1 MCKFYVVKPKNFKEI
16 NKQKHWRIAM
26 EEGINMIEKNKTWML
41 VDKKKDKEV
50 IGVKQIYKVKHNQDG
65 SVQKNQIRLIAKGYS

>member
-1 MCKFYVVKPKNFKEI
+1 
-16 NKQKHWRIAM
+16 M

-50 IGVKQIYKVKHNQDG
+50 IGVK
-65 SVQKNQIRLIAKGYS
+65 

>member
-1 MCKFYVVKPKNFKEI
+1 
-16 NKQKHWRIAM
+16 M

-50 IGVKQIYKVKHNQDG
+50 ICVK
-65 SVQKNQIRLIAKGYS
+65 

>member
-1 MCKFYVVKPKNFKEI
+1 
-16 NKQKHWRIAM
+16 M

-50 IGVKQIYKVKHNQDG
+50 ISVK
-65 SVQKNQIRLIAKGYS
+65 